1 MPFEPSDSR
10 KKVAI
15 GLIGEELTKSRIR
28 NSISSTSYPNR
39 SSFFGMEILILLGNG
54 GMKGLGT
61 IWQLSILLVTA
72 IIGASAGSKTP
83 SSLYSL

>member
-39 SSFFGMEILILLGNG
+39 SSFFGHGNSHSPW
-54 GMKGLGT
+54 KWRNEGT
-61 IWQLSILLVTA
+61 GDRMAT
-72 IIGASAGSKTP
+72 
-83 SSLYSL
+83 